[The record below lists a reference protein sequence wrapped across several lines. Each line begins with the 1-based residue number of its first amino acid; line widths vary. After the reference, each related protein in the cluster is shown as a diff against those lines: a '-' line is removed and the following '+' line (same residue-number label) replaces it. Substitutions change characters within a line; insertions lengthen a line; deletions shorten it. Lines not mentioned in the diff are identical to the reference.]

1 MRIPVIITQRRWTMA
16 GDRCLQYP
24 NALARRGLTLIE
36 VLSAIGVAAIGVF
49 GILVLVPLASRMSQV
64 GISNDST
71 RQNAANVIERAKSFG
86 ALNTSRWVRF
96 DAGLNSFVDANA
108 LPQGAYCLD
117 PMLIS
122 APNLNAALPETDSTR
137 INVFPY
143 TSGLPTVV
151 PTDRVSV
158 RRASGTTLPVGAAL
172 AEAMLGQR
180 TMLKTVPAP
189 SDVLPPTQAFVR
201 DLASNVAMRREAEG
215 VKSALALVLPTSQ
228 PGSSVQRL
236 MSVVISNR
244 RMDVHGFDRVFNV
257 LDAAS
262 APPALVRKPGGV
274 MDLVLEEV
282 DFNPDLSNVNV
293 PRDNLKSRGWL
304 ILVPWYRNAANFDVY
319 AWEHA
324 RPYQIRSSDRDT
336 SNMNQ
341 QRYFVAMM
349 GAAYAAPS
357 IPGMPQPQP
366 FMFTRAIYIP
376 GAVDIREVEVRLGSS
391 EY

>member
-1 MRIPVIITQRRWTMA
+1 MRIPVTTSQRVCPTLHGRPA
-16 GDRCLQYP
+16 DLQTG
-24 NALARRGLTLIE
+24 RRHGLTLIE
-36 VLSAIGVAAIGVF
+36 VLSAIGVAGIGVF

-71 RQNAANVIERAKSFG
+71 RQNAANVVERAKSFG
-86 ALNTSRWVRF
+86 ALNTNRWVRF
-96 DAGLNSFVDANA
+96 DAGMNDFVGVNA

-117 PMLIS
+117 PMLIAS
-122 APNLNAALPETDSTR
+122 PNLNAALPETDATR

-143 TSGLPTVV
+143 TSAPPTVV

-158 RRASGTTLPVGAAL
+158 RRTLGKTLPVGAAM
-172 AEAMLGQR
+172 AEAMFGQR

-201 DLASNVAMRREAEG
+201 DLATNDAMRREAEG
-215 VKSALALVLPTSQ
+215 VKSALALVLPTNQ
-228 PGSSVQRL
+228 PGSSVHRL

-244 RMDVHGFDRVFNV
+244 RMDVNSFDRVFNV
-257 LDAAS
+257 FDPNAAPS
-262 APPALVRKPGGV
+262 AWIRKPGGV

-282 DFNPDLSNVNV
+282 DFNPDVSNVNV
-293 PRDNLKSRGWL
+293 PRENLKSRGWL
-304 ILVPWYRNAANFDVY
+304 ILVPYISNVNPGIY

-324 RPYQIRSSDRDT
+324 RPYQIRSSDRDLEAVG
-336 SNMNQ
+336 

-349 GAAYAAPS
+349 GSGYSAPT
-357 IPGMPQPQP
+357 IPMMPQPQP
-366 FMFTRAIYIP
+366 FMLTRAIYIP

-391 EY
+391 DY

>member
-1 MRIPVIITQRRWTMA
+1 MRTPVTTSQRVWPT
-16 GDRCLQYP
+16 P
-24 NALARRGLTLIE
+24 NGRRFERRTERQRRGLTLIE

-71 RQNAANVIERAKSFG
+71 RQNAANVIERVKSFG
-86 ALNTSRWVRF
+86 ALNTNRWVRF
-96 DAGLNSFVDANA
+96 DIATNSYVPVSP
-108 LPQGAYCLD
+108 LPQGTYCLD
-117 PMLIS
+117 PMLIA
-122 APNLNAALPETDSTR
+122 APNLNVALPETDSSR

-143 TSGLPTVV
+143 TSGPATVV
-151 PTDRVSV
+151 PTDRISV
-158 RRASGTTLPVGAAL
+158 RRAPGTTLPVGAAL

-180 TMLKTVPAP
+180 TMLKTVPAL

-201 DLASNVAMRREAEG
+201 DLATNAAMRREAEG

-228 PGSSVQRL
+228 PGSSVHRL

-244 RMDVHGFDRVFNV
+244 KMDVNSFDRVFNV
-257 LDAAS
+257 FDPNAV
-262 APPALVRKPGGV
+262 PPTVIRKPGGV

-293 PRDNLKSRGWL
+293 SRDNLKSRGWL
-304 ILVPWYRNAANFDVY
+304 ILVPWYRNQANVDVY

-324 RPYQIRSSDRDT
+324 RPYQIRSSDRDLA
-336 SNMNQ
+336 SIG

-349 GAAYAAPS
+349 GAGYAAPS
-357 IPGMPQPQP
+357 VPLVPQPKP
-366 FMFTRAIYIP
+366 FMLTRAIYIP